1 MAVGR
6 TQSQLM
12 RQGIDMYLDRLRHY
26 LPVEV
31 KIVDDVK
38 ASRSLTRAAQKQQE
52 GMAILRQL
60 QPGDRVI
67 LLDENGREHTSRE
80 FASVIER
87 HLGSGLKRLIFVVGG
102 PFGFSDEVYS
112 RADSRLSLSRMTFN
126 HEMVRLFFAEQLY
139 RAMTI
144 IRGESYHHD

>member
-38 ASRSLTRAAQKQQE
+38 ASRSLTREAQKQQE
-52 GMAILRQL
+52 GMAILRKL
-60 QPGDRVI
+60 QPGARVI
-67 LLDENGREHTSRE
+67 LLDENGRDHMY
-80 FASVIER
+80 
-87 HLGSGLKRLIFVVGG
+87 LI
-102 PFGFSDEVYS
+102 
-112 RADSRLSLSRMTFN
+112 
-126 HEMVRLFFAEQLY
+126 H
-139 RAMTI
+139 I
-144 IRGESYHHD
+144 